1 MPRSRGWR
9 NSGGRDWSVTDNVKR
24 VGAQHLEKSS
34 PRSRRCLQRQLAG
47 GFLPYC
53 VQWCEFLMTM
63 ALPAVNRVSHSSH
76 LFLHVKRAAEEGQ
89 CVTEKGIYWHEILHP
104 LVSTVAQNMDL
115 KKDMRSGG
123 AENREYH
130 CLLYAFLPLDAPKS
144 STLDL

>member
-9 NSGGRDWSVTDNVKR
+9 NSGGRDWSVTDSVKR
-24 VGAQHLEKSS
+24 VGAQHLEKLS

-53 VQWCEFLMTM
+53 VQWCEFLMTI

-89 CVTEKGIYWHEILHP
+89 CVTEKGISWHEILQPPCFYSSPEHGP
-104 LVSTVAQNMDL
+104 KERYEIRWGRKQGISLFAV
-115 KKDMRSGG
+115 
-123 AENREYH
+123 
-130 CLLYAFLPLDAPKS
+130 CFL
-144 STLDL
+144 TT